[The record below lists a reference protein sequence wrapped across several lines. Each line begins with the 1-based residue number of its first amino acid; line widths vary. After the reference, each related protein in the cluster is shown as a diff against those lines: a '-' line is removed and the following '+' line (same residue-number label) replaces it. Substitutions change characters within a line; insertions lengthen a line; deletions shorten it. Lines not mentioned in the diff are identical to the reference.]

1 MIARSLISTSI
12 LPLHDSMT
20 EQEAKSKM
28 NSYRLFHLPVI
39 NKHNIFLGLL
49 AEEDIIN
56 ASKTTV
62 LSKHPEKFFDG
73 KVYAHQHIFEIYD
86 FIFTQNVSCVA
97 VVDDKNF
104 CLGVLTC
111 TDLMKYFGKISGLQN
126 RGAII
131 ILTVLVQDYNLS
143 QISRIIEEND
153 AKIISLYSNSN
164 EDSTKMDVILKLNTH
179 EISSILQ
186 SFNRFN
192 YTVKTYFEGYD
203 KLQEMYKHRIDS
215 LLNYLNI

>member
-1 MIARSLISTSI
+1 MIARSLISSSV
-12 LPLHDSMT
+12 LPLIDSMT
-20 EQEAKSKM
+20 EKEAKSKM

-39 NKHNIFLGLL
+39 DKDNTFLGLI
-49 AEEDIIN
+49 AEEDIAN
-56 ASKTTV
+56 ASKTTI
-62 LSKHPEKFFDG
+62 LSKHPEKFIDG
-73 KVYAHQHIFEIYD
+73 KVYAHQHIFEIFE
-86 FIFTQNVSCVA
+86 FIFNQNVSCVA
-97 VVDDKNF
+97 VVDDTNL
-104 CLGVLTC
+104 CIGVITC
-111 TDLMKYFGKISGLQN
+111 TDLMKYFGKISGLQH

-131 ILTVLVQDYNLS
+131 ILTVLIQDYSLN

-153 AKIISLYSNSN
+153 ARIVSLYSNIE
-164 EDSTKMDVILKLNTH
+164 EDSTKMDITIKLNTH

-203 KLQEMYKHRIDS
+203 KLQEMYKDRIDS